1 MNPRSYARVLLPP
14 FFFVLTQVPLPNL
27 PILGLCDTLQ
37 LYILAIV
44 QRKRKGN
51 KEISLK
57 HSIITILRN
66 TKGADKDNKDHRM
79 SSYHEF
85 LNNKGTQTKFMIK
98 KNKKIKK

>member
-1 MNPRSYARVLLPP
+1 M
-14 FFFVLTQVPLPNL
+14 
-27 PILGLCDTLQ
+27 
-37 LYILAIV
+37 
-44 QRKRKGN
+44 
-51 KEISLK
+51 K

-98 KNKKIKK
+98 KNKKIKKREREIKSNETLSKLGSWQKVSVY